1 MINYMKVTVLASKTR
16 CTNSN
21 VFEFSVFFK
30 NLKIATCKEE
40 IYDDDMD
47 TLILSPKMTVDTWN
61 YYRDELR
68 DKVLP
73 KLIDIMSEHESLNNN
88 FTGVF
93 YETLKEDYE

>member
-1 MINYMKVTVLASKTR
+1 MKVTILASKTR
-16 CTNSN
+16 CVKSN
-21 VFEFSVFFK
+21 VFEFSIFFK
-30 NLKIATCKEE
+30 NLKIGTCKEE

-47 TLILSPKMTVDTWN
+47 TLLLAPKMTFDAWN
-61 YYRDELR
+61 HYRDELR
-68 DKVLP
+68 DSVLP